1 MYLKKMRLY
10 ICAIARMLTCMLC
23 KSELVSI
30 YARVSV
36 YFNSGNSVQN
46 PLTPSSEMPF
56 IMQWSNSRYLLL
68 TYSSAQYSSN
78 RVFFLTFSFF
88 LLFSSYTHTLSLS
101 FSFSCSL
108 SLFRVK
114 LFYKLFN
121 FPLLALIHS
130 LFRRHF
136 LLSSIWM
143 LFSSLS
149 LSFYLTLSLSISLS
163 LSLFLFL
170 FLSSRSVSTHHLFPS
185 CGAKQRDLIIAYF
198 GQRKS

>member
-1 MYLKKMRLY
+1 MRLY

-108 SLFRVK
+108 FPPSHFCRSAS
-114 LFYKLFN
+114 FPIIMPHN
-121 FPLLALIHS
+121 F
-130 LFRRHF
+130 
-136 LLSSIWM
+136 
-143 LFSSLS
+143 
-149 LSFYLTLSLSISLS
+149 LT
-163 LSLFLFL
+163 
-170 FLSSRSVSTHHLFPS
+170 FLSVWLKRVPAPFHH
-185 CGAKQRDLIIAYF
+185 I
-198 GQRKS
+198 